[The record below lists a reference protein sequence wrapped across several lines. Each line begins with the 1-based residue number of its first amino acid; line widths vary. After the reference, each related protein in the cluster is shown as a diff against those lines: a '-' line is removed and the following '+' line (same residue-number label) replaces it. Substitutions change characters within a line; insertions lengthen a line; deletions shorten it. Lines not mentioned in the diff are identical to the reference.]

1 MAEMK
6 CNMAVASIHEYLD
19 GDLPRE
25 ELMRLRQH
33 LQGCSACSSRLDALE
48 KTNAFL
54 QSLPVESPPSYL
66 ADRIM
71 KSLPKARRRSAWT
84 SWVRRHPAI
93 SAAAIFMVVML
104 SSFVAMWNQ
113 DQELKVAGDLEH
125 VVVQGNKV
133 IVPAGVHVK
142 GDLTIENG
150 TAQIDGDVDGNLTI
164 IDGSYTMASTAHI
177 AGNVKQIDRA
187 VDWIWYKVSNWFGSL
202 AYGT

>member
-1 MAEMK
+1 
-6 CNMAVASIHEYLD
+6 
-19 GDLPRE
+19 
-25 ELMRLRQH
+25 
-33 LQGCSACSSRLDALE
+33 
-48 KTNAFL
+48 
-54 QSLPVESPPSYL
+54 
-66 ADRIM
+66 
-71 KSLPKARRRSAWT
+71 
-84 SWVRRHPAI
+84 
-93 SAAAIFMVVML
+93 MVVML

-150 TAQIDGDVDGNLTI
+150 TAQIDGDLDGNLTI